1 MGIAPHQRIALSRQ
15 CVLAGVAQTT
25 VYTQEERALEEAR
38 DNDGYPARGGYPQK
52 GSFCA

>member
-15 CVLAGVAQTT
+15 HVLAGVAQAT
-25 VYTQEERALEEAR
+25 VYAQEERAPEEAW
-38 DNDGYPARGGYPQK
+38 DSDGYPARGGYPQK